1 MGFQIIKKI
10 MLEKE
15 SVSNMML
22 IRMKGTMSLLLLL
35 LFISCTSDKKEENK
49 AVKKDKNTL
58 FSLLPSDRTGIDFV
72 NKVANQKDFN
82 IFKYRNF
89 YNGGGVA
96 IGDINNDGLVDI
108 YLTGNMEPNKLYLNK
123 GDFTFKDISASAGVE
138 GNKPWSTGVNMVD
151 INADGLLDIYVSN
164 AGNMEGNNH
173 DNDLYINNGDLTFTE
188 KANEYNLAKT
198 GFSTHATFFDY
209 DKDGDL
215 DAYIL
220 NNSNIPVSS
229 LGYAE
234 QREVRAQDWEGVPDI
249 FKGVGD
255 MLLRNDNG
263 KFVDVSEEA
272 GIYGSLIGFGLGVMI
287 ADINKDLYPDIYV
300 SNDFYERDYLYI
312 NNQDGTFKEDI
323 KNWTSHLS
331 LSAMGIDMADINN
344 DGHAEIF
351 ITDML
356 PEADQRVKSVMT
368 FEGYN
373 VFKLKQSKDFYQ
385 QYIQNTLQ
393 LNNGNGT
400 FSEVAYFSGVDATDW
415 SWAGLL
421 FDMDND
427 GFRDIFITNGI
438 NHDLTDLDFVDFF
451 ANEIIQKMALTGR
464 KESIDSIIDK
474 MPIRPQPN
482 YAYRNNG
489 DITFSKANSDWG
501 FEIPSM
507 SNGAAYGDLD
517 NDGDLDLV
525 VNNVNME
532 TFVYENRANELT
544 DNHYIK
550 LKFTG
555 PEKNKFAIGAT
566 VMLYYNGNV
575 VLQELIPSRGF
586 QSSMDYAMT
595 IGLGTANTIDSLRVI
610 WPDDKTQKLD
620 EVQADQLL
628 TLKHSEAR
636 EKYRP
641 SHNKVKKAL
650 LREVDNSPLTAHK
663 ENNYNDFDYEGL
675 IYKLL
680 SQEGP
685 ALATA
690 DINGDG
696 NEDVFIGGAKG
707 FPGVIYF
714 HSGNG
719 KLNATSQKSL
729 SADAGYEDT
738 AAAFFDADGD
748 KDMDLLVGSGGN
760 EVGEAK
766 SYKPRLYLNN
776 GKGIFSTEVT
786 LPANFKNTS
795 IIAPED
801 FNGDG
806 DVDLFIGSRSVVGTY
821 GVDPDHMLLEN
832 NGDGTFS
839 NSTERLA
846 YDLKDGGM
854 ITDAQWIDM
863 DGDGKK
869 DLVTVADWGTPNIYK
884 NSGRRLSKFP
894 SSLDSLSGWWNVV
907 EAADLDKDGDM
918 DLILGNQ
925 GSNIHY
931 KPTMENP
938 MKMWVNDFD
947 NNGTIEQIVT
957 QNYGGKDYPLHQ
969 KKELT
974 TQMVAL
980 KKKNLKAS
988 EYAGKTIDELFPSA
1002 LFENSIMKKV
1012 VTSESVIAVNEGGG
1026 KFTIKALPNRV
1037 QLSCI
1042 CGIAC
1047 ADVNQDGN
1055 LDLIMGGNNF
1065 EFKPQYS
1072 RLDANYGNV
1081 LLGDGQM
1088 HFKWQDYDT
1097 SGFFIRDEL
1106 KHLKQFKDKNGK
1118 TFMIAAIN
1126 DSKPRIYEIDP

>member
-1 MGFQIIKKI
+1 
-10 MLEKE
+10 MLF
-15 SVSNMML
+15 
-22 IRMKGTMSLLLLL
+22 RMKGTMSLLLLL
-35 LFISCTSDKKEENK
+35 LLICCTSETKEKEQQGDLGK
-49 AVKKDKNTL
+49 SPRFA
-58 FSLLPSDRTGIDFV
+58 LLPSEETGIDFV
-72 NKVANQKDFN
+72 NKVVNQKDFN

-96 IGDINNDGLVDI
+96 IGDINNDGLADI
-108 YLTGNMEPNKLYLNK
+108 YLTGNMEANKLYLNK
-123 GDFTFKDISASAGVE
+123 GDFKFEDISASAGVE
-138 GNKPWSTGVNMVD
+138 GNKPWSTGINMVD
-151 INADGLLDIYVSN
+151 VNADGFLDIYVSN

-188 KANEYNLAKT
+188 SAAEYNLAKT
-198 GFSTHATFFDY
+198 GFSTHASFFDY

-263 KFVDVSEEA
+263 KFVDVSDDA
-272 GIYGSLIGFGLGVMI
+272 GIYGSLIGFGLGVMVT
-287 ADINKDLYPDIYV
+287 DINKDLYPDIYV

-312 NNQDGTFKEDI
+312 NNGDGTFTEDI

-344 DGHAEIF
+344 DGQADIF

-356 PEADQRVKSVMT
+356 PEPDQRVKSVME

-400 FSEVAYFSGVDATDW
+400 FSEVAYFSGVHATDW

-427 GFRDIFITNGI
+427 GLRDILITNGI

-451 ANEIIQKMALTGR
+451 ANEIIQKMALTGK
-464 KESIDSIIDK
+464 KESIDSIINK
-474 MPIRPQPN
+474 MPIKPQPN

-489 DITFSKANSDWG
+489 DITFSNANKEWG
-501 FEIPSM
+501 FELPSM

-517 NDGDLDLV
+517 NDGDLDV
-525 VNNVNME
+525 VINNVNME
-532 TFVYENRANELT
+532 AFVYKNRT
-544 DNHYIK
+544 DEISDYNYIK
-550 LKFTG
+550 LKFEG
-555 PEKNKFAIGAT
+555 EEKNRFAIGT
-566 VMLYYNGNV
+566 SVMLYYGDNI

-586 QSSMDYAMT
+586 QSSMEYVMT
-595 IGLGTANTIDSLRVI
+595 IGLGTSNTIDSLRVI
-610 WPDDKTQKLD
+610 WPDDSTQKLED
-620 EVQADQLL
+620 VPANQFL
-628 TLKHSEAR
+628 TLRHREAEGIYHPR
-636 EKYRP
+636 LP
-641 SHNKVKKAL
+641 GDKKSL
-650 LREVDNSPLTAHK
+650 LRELDNTPLIAHK

-690 DINGDG
+690 DIDGDG
-696 NEDVFIGGAKG
+696 NEDVFVGGAKG
-707 FPGVIYF
+707 RAGVIYM
-714 HSGNG
+714 HSGQG
-719 KLNATSQKSL
+719 KLRGTTQNSL
-729 SADAGYEDT
+729 LQDAVYEDT

-748 KDMDLLVGSGGN
+748 GDVDLIVGSGGN
-760 EVGEAK
+760 QVGEAQT
-766 SYKPRLYLNN
+766 YRPRLYLNN
-776 GKGIFSTEVT
+776 GNGMFSKSKGVIPST
-786 LPANFKNTS
+786 FKNTAVIS
-795 IIAPED
+795 PED
-801 FNGDG
+801 FDGDG
-806 DVDLFIGSRSVVGTY
+806 DTDLFIGSRSVVGTY
-821 GVDPDHMLLEN
+821 GVDPDHLFLEN
-832 NGDGTFS
+832 NGDGTFTDA
-839 NSTERLA
+839 TERLA
-846 YDLKDGGM
+846 YDLRDGGM
-854 ITDAQWIDM
+854 ITDAIWVDM
-863 DGDGKK
+863 DGDDKN
-869 DLVTVADWGTPNIYK
+869 DLVTVADWGIPKIYK
-884 NSGRRLSKFP
+884 NSGRRLSKLP
-894 SSLDSLSGWWNVV
+894 TSLDSLHGWWNTV
-907 EAADLDKDGDM
+907 ASADLDNDGDM

-925 GSNIHY
+925 GNNLHY
-931 KPTMENP
+931 KPSPAQP

-957 QNYGGKDYPLHQ
+957 QNYDGKDYPLHQ

-980 KKKNLKAS
+980 KKQNLKAS
-988 EYAGKTIDELFPSA
+988 EYASKTIDELFPQA
-1002 LFENSIMKKV
+1002 IFANSIIKQSV
-1012 VTSESVIAVNEGGG
+1012 ISASVIAVNEGDGN
-1026 KFTIKALPNRV
+1026 FSIKELPSRV
-1037 QLSCI
+1037 QLSCV
-1042 CGIAC
+1042 CGITC
-1047 ADVNQDGN
+1047 ADVNQDGH
-1055 LDLIMGGNNF
+1055 LDLVMGGNNF

-1081 LLGDGQM
+1081 LIGDGEMQ
-1088 HFKWQDYDT
+1088 FEWQNYDT
-1097 SGFFIRDEL
+1097 SGFFIREEV
-1106 KHLKQFKDKNGK
+1106 KHLSQFRDKNGNEYI
-1118 TFMIAAIN
+1118 IAAIN
-1126 DSKPRIYEIDP
+1126 DGKPRIFALKE